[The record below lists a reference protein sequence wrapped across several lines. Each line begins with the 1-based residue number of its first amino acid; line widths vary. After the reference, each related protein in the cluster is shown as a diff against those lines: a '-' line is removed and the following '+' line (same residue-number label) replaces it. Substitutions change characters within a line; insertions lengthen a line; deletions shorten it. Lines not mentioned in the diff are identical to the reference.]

1 MANPTVTITK
11 MIYQD
16 VIFADNERGITLRY
30 GHDFD
35 DNTMVLRNS
44 YFAGYS
50 RPNCPSCYAADKINY
65 CRNGYAIR
73 MFAATITG
81 ELFPLSKKNTR
92 FDIICTRQ
100 SYDMKSFFN
109 NVTFENYKETNT
121 DVPYCRDMSVF
132 RRHNIASDLTAS
144 VYLTS
149 SPCLNCDQNAW
160 GWFEKP
166 NTAWRGWF
174 GCCG

>member
-1 MANPTVTITK
+1 MDTYNFGGNTAGSCTVGFMFNKLEGFECVGASKLIGYANEIGLMANPTLPLTK

-50 RPNCPSCYAADKINY
+50 RPNCPSCYAADKISY

-73 MFAATITG
+73 MFAATISG
-81 ELFPLSKKNTR
+81 
-92 FDIICTRQ
+92 
-100 SYDMKSFFN
+100 
-109 NVTFENYKETNT
+109 
-121 DVPYCRDMSVF
+121 
-132 RRHNIASDLTAS
+132 
-144 VYLTS
+144 
-149 SPCLNCDQNAW
+149 
-160 GWFEKP
+160 
-166 NTAWRGWF
+166 
-174 GCCG
+174 